1 MNKDLEKDL
10 LNGRFSKE
18 FPSLLMFGESEISG
32 LEIFV
37 VLDEIVSGKEE
48 WPEKNLELIYSYTI
62 SGKGQNEEGKFG
74 SAGLDFYIPEDTKEF
89 MAKDIANFLEYVLK
103 KL

>member
-10 LNGRFSKE
+10 LNGRFSNE
-18 FPSLLMFGESEISG
+18 FPSLLIFGESEISG

-48 WPEKNLELIYSYTI
+48 WPEKNLELVYSYTI
-62 SGKGQNEEGKFG
+62 SGKGQNEEGKFLEILKPG
-74 SAGLDFYIPEDTKEF
+74 DTKEF

>member
-62 SGKGQNEEGKFG
+62 SGKGQNEEGKF
-74 SAGLDFYIPEDTKEF
+74 LEILKPEDTKEF

>member
-10 LNGRFSKE
+10 LNGRFSNE
-18 FPSLLMFGESEISG
+18 FPSLLIFGESEISG

-48 WPEKNLELIYSYTI
+48 WPEKNLELVYSYTI
-62 SGKGQNEEGKFG
+62 SGKGQNEEGKF
-74 SAGLDFYIPEDTKEF
+74 LEILKPEDTKEF